1 MAEVHLRDSSLHEI
15 LNLLDARELVITPS
29 ARSAQALRRAF
40 DERQRAAGLRAWEP
54 ARVLAWPQWTAA
66 LLSELVVAGAED
78 RLPLSRPQELALW
91 TEVISADEEASN
103 LALSTDSIADLAEL
117 AQSAF
122 ALAADHG
129 VLDQIRPSATSRDE
143 RSFARWAELFRRGC
157 TRRAYLPAALLNR
170 ALAEHA
176 QAGALKNHPQLPGTL
191 HLFDLANPSPSQQLL
206 LDALTQLG
214 ITLHHHNPTAAEP
227 QLQAWTVCPSERDE
241 LDLAARWLRDF
252 LESAARDGR
261 SPTAAL
267 IVPSLDTERVALE
280 AVLRSTLAPELNAI
294 AADLSSTPWSFS
306 TGAPLASL
314 PLISCVL
321 DLARWTLGALP
332 VASIGS
338 LLLSPYLGL
347 TAERDAAAVF
357 DFEVLRS
364 AQLLEPELTLHNL
377 LELARSAERKLQKHT
392 PPRTTHAALPSW
404 VNALHDALR
413 REPQLFDL
421 LQHDRLRPRTYAEW
435 MEVVRAIAH
444 AAGWPGD
451 RVLTATEF
459 AATRALDAALDSI
472 ATLDAVAA
480 ISGDRTKRVS
490 FATALHTLERQLR
503 RTQQQPV
510 ASNALVEVLTPNELE
525 GRAFDA
531 VIFLHATDANWPAA
545 TRPHPLLSRTL
556 QREAAMPGATPDF
569 ALAKARATMAALL
582 AHTPHVLFTCAKEN
596 ADGHLRPS
604 PLLTS
609 FHLPEHELTDL
620 IAPAAPI
627 APIPLLDTI
636 DAMELPALPDA
647 TLRGGS
653 HLLKLQAACG
663 FLAFAELRLGAAAP
677 ETREA
682 GLDPRE
688 RGNLMHHVLEAF
700 WREVQ
705 TRDALEAFSP
715 AERTGI
721 LETLIDDELKHLS
734 TESGWS
740 EAYVDLVR
748 ARTLRVLEAWLEHE
762 LKRGPFTVLEIETQ
776 RELQLG
782 PLKLNVRMDRI
793 EALPEGGIAY
803 VDYKTGKAD
812 AKAWDGDRPDEPQL
826 PLYALLAE
834 PGKLRALLYAN
845 VRAGKDAAWSGLQTE
860 EDIFPMKRKRVADLA
875 TRTEEWRD
883 VLTHLAEDFH
893 AGRAHV
899 DPKAVNINCARCAQR
914 LLCRRDAAALRA
926 SDDNGLFDNDGD
938 MDGDFEGGMN
948 A

>member
-1 MAEVHLRDSSLHEI
+1 MAEAQALHDI

-54 ARVLAWPQWTAA
+54 ARVRAWPQWTAA
-66 LLSELVVAGAED
+66 LLSELVVSGEED

-91 TEVISADEEASN
+91 TEVISADEDASA

-117 AQSAF
+117 AHSAF
-122 ALAADHG
+122 ALAADYG
-129 VLDQIRPSATSRDE
+129 VLDHIRASATTRDE

-176 QAGALKNHPQLPGTL
+176 QGRTLNANPQLPGTL
-191 HLFDLANPSPSQQLL
+191 HLFDLASPSPSQQVL

-214 ITLHHHNPTAAEP
+214 LTIQHHAPTPSEP
-227 QLQAWTVCPSERDE
+227 QLHAWTRCASERDE
-241 LDLAARWLRDF
+241 LDLAALWLRDF
-252 LESAARDGR
+252 LEEPAREAASNEGAA
-261 SPTAAL
+261 PTAAL
-267 IVPSLDTERVALE
+267 VVPSLDTERAALE
-280 AVLRSTLAPELNAI
+280 GVLRSTLAPELNSI

-314 PLISCVL
+314 PLITCVV

-332 VASIGS
+332 IASISS

-364 AQLLEPELTLHNL
+364 AQLLEPELTLHHL
-377 LELARSAERKLQKHT
+377 LELARSAEHKLQKHD
-392 PPRTTHAALPSW
+392 PPRPTHAALPSW
-404 VNALHDALR
+404 VTALHDALR
-413 REPQLFDL
+413 REAQLFDL
-421 LQHDRLRPRTYAEW
+421 LQHDRQRPRTYAEW
-435 MEVVRAIAH
+435 MEAVRSIAH

-451 RVLTATEF
+451 RALTAIEF

-480 ISGDRTKRVS
+480 ISGDRVKRVS

-503 RTQQQPV
+503 RTQHQPI
-510 ASNALVEVLTPNELE
+510 AGNALVEVITPNELE

-531 VIFLHATDANWPAA
+531 VLFLHATDANWPAA

-569 ALAKARATMAALL
+569 ALAKARATTAALL
-582 AHTPHVLFTCAKEN
+582 AHTTHVLFTCAKEN

-604 PLLTS
+604 PLLS
-609 FHLPEHELTDL
+609 ALHLPEHSPADL
-620 IAPAAPI
+620 ISAPEPLPPI
-627 APIPLLDTI
+627 VLIDNI
-636 DAMELPALPDA
+636 DAMQLPALPDA

-715 AERTGI
+715 QERTGI
-721 LETLIDDELKHLS
+721 LETLIDEALHPLS
-734 TESGWS
+734 ANSGWS

-748 ARTLRVLEAWLEHE
+748 SRTLRVLEDWLEHE

-782 PLKLNVRMDRI
+782 PLQLNVRMDRI
-793 EALPEGGIAY
+793 ESLPDGGIVY
-803 VDYKTGKAD
+803 VDYKTGKAN

-860 EDIFPMKRKRVADLA
+860 EDIFPMKRRKVADLA
-875 TRTEEWRD
+875 ARTEEWRD
-883 VLTHLAEDFH
+883 VLTRLAEDFH

-899 DPKAVNINCARCAQR
+899 APKAVTINCARCAQR

-926 SDDNGLFDNDGD
+926 PDDSSLYED
-938 MDGDFEGGMN
+938 EGGPD